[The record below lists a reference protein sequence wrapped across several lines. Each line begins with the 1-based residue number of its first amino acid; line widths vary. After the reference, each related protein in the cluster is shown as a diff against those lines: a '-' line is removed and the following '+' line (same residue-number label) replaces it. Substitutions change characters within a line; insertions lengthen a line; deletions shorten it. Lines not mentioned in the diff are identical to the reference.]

1 MKSEL
6 YVRVLG
12 SGRSL
17 GIRCDISLE
26 REREMN
32 ISCYEDVG
40 EVPVFGSQEVSP
52 RGEAEMAS
60 SEEENTGKGQG
71 KGGFSPDGPAM
82 RAGV

>member
-1 MKSEL
+1 
-6 YVRVLG
+6 
-12 SGRSL
+12 
-17 GIRCDISLE
+17 
-26 REREMN
+26 MN